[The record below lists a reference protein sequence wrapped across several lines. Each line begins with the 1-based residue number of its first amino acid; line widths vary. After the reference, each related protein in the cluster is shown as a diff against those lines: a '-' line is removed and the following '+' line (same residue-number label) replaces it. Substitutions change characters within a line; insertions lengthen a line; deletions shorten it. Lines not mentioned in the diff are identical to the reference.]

1 MNRSNK
7 TSEWKKSL
15 SPEKRSLIMKQA
27 RESAS
32 KHQQLFKPR
41 RIELRKAKN
50 EKRLDKIEEARKKEC
65 RNRLIKERL
74 CAGISQ
80 YGGFWLMEE
89 QIDAKLAEMRTY
101 SERRAALKC
110 QLQFRQKVISMCPSN
125 VM

>member
-1 MNRSNK
+1 MG
-7 TSEWKKSL
+7 
-15 SPEKRSLIMKQA
+15 KRICKQY
-27 RESAS
+27 
-32 KHQQLFKPR
+32 QLFTQC
-41 RIELRKAKN
+41 RIELRKTKN

-65 RNRLIKERL
+65 RNRLIEERL

-101 SERRAALKC
+101 SEKRATLKC